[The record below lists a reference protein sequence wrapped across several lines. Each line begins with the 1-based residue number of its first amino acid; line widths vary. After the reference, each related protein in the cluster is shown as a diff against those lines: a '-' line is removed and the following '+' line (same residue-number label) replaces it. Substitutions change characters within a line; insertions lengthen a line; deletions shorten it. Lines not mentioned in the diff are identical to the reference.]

1 MNQTRYCSTCGA
13 LLPEGAAVCGECGA
27 RYQASPYER
36 RATDAPV
43 AWSPSPRARSRDLGQ
58 EESGPAE
65 EEGIQ
70 LLSRE
75 DLAPREPG
83 ATTLRGADQYDRR
96 MVTQPGTQPGGDP
109 GASPVYG
116 SPAPAPA
123 SATPGEGGPAALEP
137 PLDACVPA
145 PAAKRLLA
153 AIVDGVIH
161 GVVLVPLIIGIVLIA
176 TQESPGTLA
185 AVLTGIGV
193 ALPVAYAVVIIWLH
207 GAKGF
212 TPGKLALGL
221 RTARVSEGGRLGFL
235 RSLGRAVLYRLF
247 PLLFALSIFLDPRGT
262 LRGFHDRVVDSVVVD
277 VKAGRDPLRPRADDF
292 ERRSDA
298 EYLGAPSVAVDAHD
312 NLLAAPGAAWS
323 GGVPSA
329 PSAQPAGAPGA
340 ADAPWSPPSAP
351 AAPAPEAAP
360 SSGPSAA
367 PAEQWGPPA
376 PAASAPVDQP
386 PVSSAPSG
394 AGHESWA
401 PSAPSAPAQSEQ
413 PALAWGPPPS
423 TEQPVPPAEPAQPAS
438 PVQPAQPAQPAQFF
452 PSAPPAQPAAGYAPP
467 PQESFAPAPV
477 PEQSGDITGDAWAAQ
492 PAVDGPA
499 EAGTAVGADEV
510 DEQTRM
516 TAPVGEDLGDLEAT
530 RISAVSLPPVHRALL
545 TVDDGTEHRLD
556 RTTVLGRNPSAEE
569 GEAGVVLP
577 DPTRSISK
585 THLRV
590 EPTAEGVT
598 VTDLGS
604 TNGSAILLQDGTRE
618 ALVPHTATEVPAG
631 ARVGIGDRWLTVERE
646 Q

>member
-36 RATDAPV
+36 RATDAPGS
-43 AWSPSPRARSRDLGQ
+43 WSQSPRARSRDLGQ

-65 EEGIQ
+65 GEAIQ
-70 LLSRE
+70 LLTRE
-75 DLAPREPG
+75 DLAPRERG

-96 MVTQPGTQPGGDP
+96 MVTQPGTQPGGHP
-109 GASPVYG
+109 GASPVHG

-123 SATPGEGGPAALEP
+123 SATPGKGGPAALEP
-137 PLDACVPA
+137 PLDGCVPA

-161 GVVLVPLIIGIVLIA
+161 GVVLVPLIIGIILIA

-193 ALPVAYAVVIIWLH
+193 ALPVACAVVIIWLH

-221 RTARVSEGGRLGFL
+221 RTARVGEGGRLGFL

-262 LRGFHDRVVDSVVVD
+262 LRGFHDRVVDSIVVD

-292 ERRSDA
+292 ERRSDE

-329 PSAQPAGAPGA
+329 PSAGAPA
-340 ADAPWSPPSAP
+340 PADAPWSSPSAP
-351 AAPAPEAAP
+351 AASAPEAGP
-360 SSGPSAA
+360 SSGTSAA

-376 PAASAPVDQP
+376 PVTSAPVDPAPVDQAT
-386 PVSSAPSG
+386 VSSAPSG
-394 AGHESWA
+394 TGHEPWA
-401 PSAPSAPAQSEQ
+401 PSAPSVPAQPEQ
-413 PALAWGPPPS
+413 PAPAWGPPPS
-423 TEQPVPPAEPAQPAS
+423 PEQP
-438 PVQPAQPAQPAQFF
+438 
-452 PSAPPAQPAAGYAPP
+452 APPAQTAGYMSP

-492 PAVDGPA
+492 PAAGGPA
-499 EAGTAVGADEV
+499 EAEPTAGAEEV

-569 GEAGVVLP
+569 GAAGVVLP

-590 EPTAEGVT
+590 EPTAEGIT

-618 ALVPHTATEVPAG
+618 ALVPHIATEVPAG